1 MNENKSKSIPQVIL
15 APLTGKAVPLSEVPD
30 PVFSEKVLGGG
41 VAIIPA
47 DGKIV
52 SPVDGERYQQWQRP
66 VMHMDLHQRTD
77 RKYWF
82 MSGWRQCH

>member
-1 MNENKSKSIPQVIL
+1 MNENKSKKIPQVIL

-30 PVFSEKVLGGG
+30 PVFSEKVLGDG

-52 SPVDGERYQQWQRP
+52 SPVDGEIPICWQKKKMT
-66 VMHMDLHQRTD
+66 V
-77 RKYWF
+77 
-82 MSGWRQCH
+82 